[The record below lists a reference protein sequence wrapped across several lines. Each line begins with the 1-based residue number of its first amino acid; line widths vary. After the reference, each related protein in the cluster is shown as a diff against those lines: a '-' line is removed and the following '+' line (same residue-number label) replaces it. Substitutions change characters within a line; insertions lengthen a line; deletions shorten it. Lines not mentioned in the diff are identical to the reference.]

1 MINKLIFLFL
11 FASIS
16 MKAQPCEGFFPM
28 NKGSIMETTT
38 FNEKG
43 KSQTVSTITIQ
54 DIVSTGNGVKL
65 SIHADIVDEKGKS
78 VSSADYDA
86 KCSNGSFSIDMKS
99 MLSPEQL
106 KSSKDMTVTIEAD
119 DIVYP
124 LDFTVGEMLKDAH
137 LKMNVSMNNMNMPGT
152 TIDITNRK
160 IEGKETI
167 TTPAGSFECLKI
179 SSNIKIKNIIG
190 YEMKSIEWISKGNGV
205 IRTESYRG
213 DKMKGYSL
221 LTKLSK

>member
-1 MINKLIFLFL
+1 MINKLIFIFL
-11 FASIS
+11 FASLS
-16 MKAQPCEGFFPM
+16 VNAQPCDGYFPM

-38 FNEKG
+38 FTEKG
-43 KSQTVSTITIQ
+43 KPQTISTITIQ
-54 DIVSTGNGVKL
+54 DIVKTGEGANL

-86 KCSNGSFSIDMKS
+86 KCSKGSFSINMKS
-99 MLSPEQL
+99 MLTPEQL

-137 LKMNVSMNNMNMPGT
+137 LKMNVSMNGMNMPGT

-167 TTPAGSFECLKI
+167 TTPAGSFECIKI
-179 SSNIKIKNIIG
+179 SSTIKFKNIIG
-190 YEMKSIEWISKGNGV
+190 YEMQSIEWISKGNGV
-205 IRTESYRG
+205 VRTESYRG

>member
-1 MINKLIFLFL
+1 MINKLIFFFL

-54 DIVSTGNGVKL
+54 DIVSIGNGVKL

-78 VSSADYDA
+78 VSSADYEA

-106 KSSKDMTVTIEAD
+106 KSSKDMTVTIDAD

>member
-1 MINKLIFLFL
+1 MINKLIFFFL

-54 DIVSTGNGVKL
+54 DIVNTGNGVKL

>member
-1 MINKLIFLFL
+1 
-11 FASIS
+11 

-106 KSSKDMTVTIEAD
+106 KSSKDMTVTIDAD

>member
-1 MINKLIFLFL
+1 MINKLIFFFL

>member
-1 MINKLIFLFL
+1 MINKLIFIFL
-11 FASIS
+11 FANISI
-16 MKAQPCEGFFPM
+16 KAQPCEGYFHI

-38 FNEKG
+38 FTEKG
-43 KSQTVSTITIQ
+43 KPQTVSTITIQ
-54 DIVSTGNGVKL
+54 DIVKTGDGVKL
-65 SIHADIVDEKGKS
+65 SLHADIVDEKGKP

-86 KCSNGSFSIDMKS
+86 KCSNGSFSINMKS
-99 MLSPEQL
+99 MLTPEQL
-106 KSSKDMTVTIEAD
+106 KSFKDMTVTIDAD

-124 LDFTVGEMLKDAH
+124 LDFTIGEMLKDAH
-137 LKMNVSMNNMNMPGT
+137 LKMNVSMNNMNLPGT

-167 TTPAGSFECLKI
+167 ATPAGSFECIKI
-179 SSNIKIKNIIG
+179 SSTIKIKNIIG
-190 YEMKSIEWISKGNGV
+190 YEMQSVEWISKGNGV
-205 IRTESYRG
+205 VRTESYKG

>member
-1 MINKLIFLFL
+1 
-11 FASIS
+11 

-28 NKGSIMETTT
+28 NKGSIMETTA